1 MTTALRT
8 CRRLIV
14 TTVLLAAA
22 VGCSDGGSSAASC
35 AGLVTF
41 QNRGYLP
48 TVDEDFTV
56 GEQLGTATVP
66 ECDDTPNDPDVAV
79 PEGKTTAYAVEGMDP
94 SLAIAVGDTPA
105 EATLMRV
112 HEEVR

>member
-8 CRRLIV
+8 GRRLIV

-41 QNRGYLP
+41 QNRDYLP
-48 TVDEDFTV
+48 TTNEDFTL
-56 GEQLGTATVP
+56 GEKLGTAAVP
-66 ECDDTPNDPDVAV
+66 ECDDTPNDPDVAI
-79 PEGKTTAYAVEGMDP
+79 PEGTITAYVVKGIDP

-105 EATLMRV
+105 EARLMRV

>member
-8 CRRLIV
+8 GRRLIV
-14 TTVLLAAA
+14 TTALLAAA

-35 AGLVTF
+35 SGLVTF

-48 TVDEDFTV
+48 AVNVDFTV
-56 GEQLGTATVP
+56 GEKLGAATVP
-66 ECDDTPNDPDVAV
+66 ECDDTNHPDAAV

>member
-8 CRRLIV
+8 GRRLIV

-35 AGLVTF
+35 TGLVTF
-41 QNRGYLP
+41 RDRGYLP
-48 TVDEDFTV
+48 TTNEDFTL
-56 GEQLGTATVP
+56 GEKLGTATVP
-66 ECDDTPNDPDVAV
+66 ECDDTNDPDVAV
-79 PEGKTTAYAVEGMDP
+79 PEGTTTAYVVEGIDP

-105 EATLMRV
+105 EATLMRF

>member
-1 MTTALRT
+1 MTTALQAG
-8 CRRLIV
+8 RRLIV
-14 TTVLLAAA
+14 TTVLLAAV

-48 TVDEDFTV
+48 AVNEDFTV
-56 GEQLGTATVP
+56 GEKLGTAAVP
-66 ECDDTPNDPDVAV
+66 ECDDTNDPDVAV
-79 PEGKTTAYAVEGMDP
+79 PEGKVTAYVVEGMDP
-94 SLAIAVGDTPA
+94 AVAIAVGDTPA
-105 EATLMRV
+105 EARLMRV